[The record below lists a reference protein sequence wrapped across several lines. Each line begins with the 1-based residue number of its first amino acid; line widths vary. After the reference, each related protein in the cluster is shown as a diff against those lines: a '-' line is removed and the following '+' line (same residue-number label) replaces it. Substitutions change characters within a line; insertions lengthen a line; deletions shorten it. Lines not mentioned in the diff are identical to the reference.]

1 MFVAIPYSKLGNPT
15 MCQLPSPH
23 IQESI
28 YFALELFFVAWEP
41 IMTNLEYKFKVD
53 PLSFAAKLESPIGV
67 YLRREV
73 FKEES
78 KADMALKKK
87 LHAKIEAAQ
96 SADGSWNQL
105 FVTTAN
111 NLWDLTLLGF
121 NAQDTSVKRGL
132 EWLLSIQRHLY
143 RGYPG
148 FFNTDNRKDPSLMRS
163 ILYGEFGPGCTI
175 FYETTYAVHL
185 FHVYGFD
192 GNSQVRT
199 TVNSYLQFWRP
210 NWCGSWCNLNVLR
223 MLIVHPL
230 SQESKKVE
238 DGLRYFSRRQTR
250 TGAWKGY
257 AFYHTFHALSR
268 AKQEAAIKQMK
279 KAMPTVLRRQN
290 PDGSWGKQHQ
300 ETNTYLVL
308 DALKTLKP

>member
-1 MFVAIPYSKLGNPT
+1 MKNLDFKFKADPLKFVAKL
-15 MCQLPSPH
+15 
-23 IQESI
+23 
-28 YFALELFFVAWEP
+28 
-41 IMTNLEYKFKVD
+41 D
-53 PLSFAAKLESPIGV
+53 SPIGV

-73 FKEES
+73 FRKET
-78 KADMALKKK
+78 KADPALKKK
-87 LHAKIEAAQ
+87 LHDKIEAAQ

-105 FVTTAN
+105 FVTTSN
-111 NLWDLTLLGF
+111 NLWDLALLGF
-121 NAQDTSVKRGL
+121 NAQDTSVRRGL

-185 FHVYGFD
+185 FHIYGFSS
-192 GNSQVRT
+192 NSQVQT
-199 TVNSYLQFWRP
+199 TVKSCMQFWRP

-223 MLIVHPL
+223 MLIEHPL
-230 SQESKKVE
+230 SRESKQVE

-250 TGAWKGY
+250 TGAWKSY
-257 AFYHTFHALSR
+257 PFYHMFHALSR
-268 AKQEAAIKQMK
+268 AKQEAAVKQVK
-279 KAMPTVLRRQN
+279 KALPSLIRRQN
-290 PDGSWGKQHQ
+290 QDGSWGKSHQ

-308 DALKTLKP
+308 DALRNAGLKAS